1 MNAGYLRAATER
13 NEWQDRAE
21 KAEAEIERLRAALQ
35 PFANYAE
42 CFNRDFE
49 DNDPA
54 YGRITVGDF
63 RRARKLLTAE

>member
-1 MNAGYLRAATER
+1 M
-13 NEWQDRAE
+13 QQ
-21 KAEAEIERLRAALQ
+21 EIERLRAALE
-35 PFANYAE
+35 PFAAYAE
-42 CFNRDFE
+42 CFNRDFD